1 MTLSETKRRHAEAQ
15 RKYIK
20 NLPPEI
26 YVWRGMKH
34 RCCDPGHV
42 GYKDYG
48 ARGIIVCARWLE
60 PHGQGFKNFLADMG
74 PRPSPRHELDRID
87 PNGNYCPENC
97 RWLPKFENRSRI
109 NGHNHYIGNQELP
122 ALNCATP

>member
-1 MTLSETKRRHAEAQ
+1 MTLHETRRRHAEAH

-20 NLPPEI
+20 NLPAEI
-26 YVWRGMKH
+26 YVWRGMKY
-34 RCCDPGHV
+34 RCYDVNHL

-60 PHGQGFKNFLADMG
+60 PRGLGFKNFLADMG
-74 PRPSPRHELDRID
+74 PRPSPSHELDRLD
-87 PNGNYCPENC
+87 SNGNYCKENC
-97 RWLPKFENRSRI
+97 RWLPRFENRSRV
-109 NGHNHYIGNQELP
+109 NGHNHFIGNRELP